1 MLRDKKIILGIT
13 GSIAAY
19 KTPALVRLLVKQG
32 AHVQVVMTPAA
43 RDFVTPL
50 TLSTLSGYPVLCEPF
65 DRESGEWTSHVG
77 LGLWADMMLIAPLS
91 ANTLGKMAGGIADNL
106 LLTTYLSA
114 KCPVFFAPAMDLDMY
129 KHPTTKQNITRLREF
144 GNHLIE
150 PAEGELASGLCGE
163 GRMEEP
169 ENIVKVLEEY
179 CRKEWDL
186 AGKRVLVSA
195 GPTYENIDPVRFVGN
210 YSSGKMG
217 YAIATEFAERGAS
230 VTLVSGPSSLKA
242 PDDIRFIPVRSAEE
256 MYVACMEHFKEA
268 DIVVMAAAVADYTPA
283 TPKDEKI
290 KKTGGELLLSLRKT
304 TDILAEMGKQKKD
317 QFLAGFALETEDQLA
332 NAKDKLKRKNLDLIV
347 MNSPRDEGAG
357 FGTETNKVTLITRE
371 QEVIPLELKL
381 KYDVAID
388 VVDKIRDMIQ

>member
-1 MLRDKKIILGIT
+1 M
-13 GSIAAY
+13 
-19 KTPALVRLLVKQG
+19 
-32 AHVQVVMTPAA
+32 
-43 RDFVTPL
+43 
-50 TLSTLSGYPVLCEPF
+50 
-65 DRESGEWTSHVG
+65 
-77 LGLWADMMLIAPLS
+77 
-91 ANTLGKMAGGIADNL
+91 
-106 LLTTYLSA
+106 
-114 KCPVFFAPAMDLDMY
+114 
-129 KHPTTKQNITRLREF
+129 
-144 GNHLIE
+144 
-150 PAEGELASGLCGE
+150 
-163 GRMEEP
+163 
-169 ENIVKVLEEY
+169 
-179 CRKEWDL
+179 
-186 AGKRVLVSA
+186 
-195 GPTYENIDPVRFVGN
+195 
-210 YSSGKMG
+210 
-217 YAIATEFAERGAS
+217 
-230 VTLVSGPSSLKA
+230 TLVSGPSSLKA